1 MVLYPEAMFARVHL
15 ARSNKKRGDIWFP
28 FSYFQKLFELLIL

>member
-1 MVLYPEAMFARVHL
+1 MVLYPEATFARVHL
-15 ARSNKKRGDIWFP
+15 ARSKKGDIWFP